1 MADLEV
7 DDFLIVEDVDLSDE
21 ARLRQI
27 VATIEGLLKSSGRG
41 IRVSVLSA
49 EQWQTVLRQMLPAQH
64 RRGAGYYIH
73 QLRDPR
79 DPQHLLVS
87 PSGVR
92 GINEGVRQIYQEIVY
107 AILRCIPTDLQ
118 GPLRKGLD
126 DIIAEYCGRE
136 IEMELFARVNP
147 QAAEMVR
154 AMLFAC
160 VDEHGYNE
168 IDWAL
173 LMRREPDKFFLALR
187 KTTFCELWLK
197 NAWEVD
203 KLRRRLSRADNQ
215 RSRLIE
221 IARSEGAMHDPALAA
236 LRKTANQEMV
246 A

>member
-1 MADLEV
+1 MADLDV

-41 IRVSVLSA
+41 LRVSVLSA
-49 EQWQTVLRQMLPAQH
+49 EQWQTVLQRMLPPQH

-73 QLRDPR
+73 QIRDPR

-107 AILRCIPTDLQ
+107 AILRCIPSDLS
-118 GPLRKGLD
+118 GPLSKGLD
-126 DIIAEYCGRE
+126 DIIAEYCGQA

-147 QAAEMVR
+147 HAAEMVR
-154 AMLFAC
+154 AMLAAC
-160 VDEHGYNE
+160 VDEHGYRD

-173 LMRREPDKFFLALR
+173 LMRRDPDKFFLAFR
-187 KTTFCELWLK
+187 KTGLCDLWLK
-197 NAWEVD
+197 NAWEND
-203 KLRRRLSRADNQ
+203 SLRRKLQRADNP

-221 IARSEGAMHDPALAA
+221 IARGETAMHDPALLT
-236 LRKTANQEMV
+236 LRKTTNQEIV